1 MATSD
6 KTILIIDDDSDFHM
20 LVGSVLKKSGYK
32 VLSLFDGT
40 IKEVYKIVKSCDMVL
55 LDIELPSVDGVE
67 VGKQLKNDPSTQC
80 IPIIMITGH
89 TEGEKLFRESR
100 ANAYIQKPFLLTG
113 LLSKIK
119 ECLVA

>member
-1 MATSD
+1 MATLD
-6 KTILIIDDDSDFHM
+6 KTILIIDDDSDFHV

-40 IKEVYKIVKSCDMVL
+40 IKEVYKMVKSCDMVL

-67 VGKQLKNDPSTQC
+67 VGKQLKGDPNTQR

-89 TEGEKLFRESR
+89 TEGEKLFLESR
-100 ANAYIQKPFLLTG
+100 ANAFIQKPFLLTG

>member
-1 MATSD
+1 MATPD

-40 IKEVYKIVKSCDMVL
+40 IKEVYKMVKSCDMVL

>member
-1 MATSD
+1 MTTPD
-6 KTILIIDDDSDFHM
+6 KTILIIDDDSDFHV

-67 VGKQLKNDPSTQC
+67 VGKQLKGDPSTQC

-113 LLSKIK
+113 LLNKIK